1 MYEVKERVVVLETIV
16 EVLKD
21 AQLETEHKLQ
31 NLIEEM
37 KNFKEEML
45 DFKDEMREFKNEML
59 DFKDEMKEF
68 KEEMKEFKN
77 EMKDFKDEM
86 RNFKR
91 EINKKWGEI
100 ANKLGT
106 IVEDIVA
113 PNIPAIGT
121 KYFGFDDV
129 DFLMVRVTRKHFL
142 DRSKRREFDV
152 IAIYEDKIILNETKA
167 SPRYEYIDRFI
178 EFLKTEEFFKYFPE
192 YKDKKIIPIFS
203 SLYLSD
209 DMVDY
214 LTKNK
219 IYAMAMKDDTMDLLN
234 PELEI

>member
-1 MYEVKERVVVLETIV
+1 MYEVKERVILLENIV

-37 KNFKEEML
+37 KE
-45 DFKDEMREFKNEML
+45 FKDEMQE
-59 DFKDEMKEF
+59 
-68 KEEMKEFKN
+68 
-77 EMKDFKDEM
+77 FKDEM
-86 RNFKR
+86 RNFKK
-91 EINKKWGEI
+91 EMNKKWGEL

-113 PNIPAIGT
+113 PNIPAIGL
-121 KYFGFDDV
+121 KYFGFEDI
-129 DFLMVRVTRKHFL
+129 DFLMVRVTRKHSL
-142 DRSKRREFDV
+142 DKSKRREFDV
-152 IAIYEDKIILNETKA
+152 IAIYNDKLILNETKA
-167 SPRYEYIDRFI
+167 SPRYEYIDRFV
-178 EFLKTEEFFKYFPE
+178 EFLKTGEFFGYFPE

-203 SLYLSD
+203 SLYLSS

-214 LTKNK
+214 LSKNK

-234 PELEI
+234 SELKI